1 MLPRHAWVRLYPL
14 AGRHTACRSGAGP
27 GTVGEGR
34 TRSHAPGIVRR
45 KAHRREREAPP
56 RTGGGVECAGT
67 DDHMTCASC
76 GFDVRAGF
84 AFCPKC
90 GSADGRGARRRG
102 ADALLVKGH
111 RSQRCLRAGTSN
123 RRCTLG
129 SPGEDAEA
137 HSCRGG
143 ALSQEPLDRSTSEPR
158 GLGSVRVSP
167 TNRKAS
173 RSARHHARLA
183 SRGLTLHRRAPAG
196 QQEAR
201 FIYCG
206 TASGN
211 RTT

>member
-1 MLPRHAWVRLYPL
+1 VLPRHAWVRLYPL

-67 DDHMTCASC
+67 DDHMACASC

-90 GSADGRGARRRG
+90 GRADGRGARRRG

-111 RSQRCLRAGTSN
+111 RSQRGAVCATAPRTAGARSEALARMPKRTLAAAAPCLR
-123 RRCTLG
+123 
-129 SPGEDAEA
+129 SPSIARPPNHA
-137 HSCRGG
+137 
-143 ALSQEPLDRSTSEPR
+143 
-158 GLGSVRVSP
+158 
-167 TNRKAS
+167 AS
-173 RSARHHARLA
+173 AAFASARRIEKLLAR
-183 SRGLTLHRRAPAG
+183 RDITLDWLQG
-196 QQEAR
+196 V
-201 FIYCG
+201 
-206 TASGN
+206 
-211 RTT
+211 